1 MSGKRAKIIR
11 NGNDR
16 AQKRILELQSALKQ
30 ALAIIN
36 VQEEELKKFRSIPDR
51 NIIRDHRT
59 NEILTD
65 ASR

>member
-36 VQEEELKKFRSIPDR
+36 VQEDELKKLRPSIEPQPV
-51 NIIRDHRT
+51 
-59 NEILTD
+59 E
-65 ASR
+65 

>member
-36 VQEEELKKFRSIPDR
+36 VQEEELKKFRSVPDR

>member
-36 VQEEELKKFRSIPDR
+36 VQEEELKKFRSAPDR

>member
-1 MSGKRAKIIR
+1 
-11 NGNDR
+11 
-16 AQKRILELQSALKQ
+16 
-30 ALAIIN
+30 
-36 VQEEELKKFRSIPDR
+36 VQEEELKKFRSVPDR

>member
-1 MSGKRAKIIR
+1 MGLGKKYSK
-11 NGNDR
+11 
-16 AQKRILELQSALKQ
+16 AQSRILELEAALKQ

-36 VQEEELKKFRSIPDR
+36 VQEEELKKFRSAPDR